1 MTIEYTPFSSQVRA
15 NPYPYYRALRDEA
28 PVYRVEGLGAYAV
41 TRYADVHF
49 ILTHPEL
56 FSSDAMRTMFIS
68 ARPGTDPSRD
78 PEFVTSMIALA
89 QALPFSAQEM
99 ITARQL
105 ISTDPPEHGVMRK
118 IVSRGFTPRRIA
130 SYETRVR
137 EVVAECMRKLYDCGE
152 FDLVRDFAIPVPT
165 VIIAEML
172 GIEPERHEDFK
183 RWSDAV
189 ISQSS
194 GSRRGQSLRETGYI
208 EVIREL
214 SHYLVSVIEARK
226 VEPAEDLV
234 TTLIAAQEGDGV
246 LTPMEVVAFALL
258 LLVAGNETTTNLI
271 GNAVNTLLAHPEQ
284 LEAVRRRPEL
294 IPAVIEETLRY
305 EGPIQF
311 LFRRTREAVEVAGTT
326 LEPNTFVVP
335 ILGSANRDER
345 QFSNPDIFDI
355 ARDTTGHVGFGLGAH
370 YCLGASLARLEARIA
385 LEALIGELPKLRRR
399 SSVIEYVDS
408 FLIRGPHHLELAWAA

>member
-1 MTIEYTPFSSQVRA
+1 MVS
-15 NPYPYYRALRDEA
+15 
-28 PVYRVEGLGAYAV
+28 
-41 TRYADVHF
+41 
-49 ILTHPEL
+49 
-56 FSSDAMRTMFIS
+56 
-68 ARPGTDPSRD
+68 
-78 PEFVTSMIALA
+78 LA
-89 QALPFSAQEM
+89 QALPFTPHEM
-99 ITARQL
+99 ITARNL

-130 SYETRVR
+130 AYEARVR
-137 EVVAECMRKLYDCGE
+137 EVVADCMRRLYDHGE

-172 GIEPERHEDFK
+172 GVEPDRHEDFK
-183 RWSDAV
+183 RWSDMV

-194 GSRRGQSLRETGYI
+194 GSRRGQSLMATGYI

-214 SHYLVSVIEARK
+214 SHYLVAVIEARK
-226 VEPAEDLV
+226 VRPEEDLV

-271 GNAVNTLLAHPEQ
+271 GNTVNTLLAHPQQ
-284 LEAVRRRPEL
+284 LETVRRHPEM

-311 LFRRTREAVEVAGTT
+311 LFRRTRDEVVIGGTR
-326 LEPNTFVVP
+326 LVPNSFVMP
-335 ILGSANRDER
+335 LLGSANRDER
-345 QFSNPDIFDI
+345 QFADPDVFDI
-355 ARDTTGHVGFGLGAH
+355 QRDTSGHVGFGLGAH

-385 LEALIGELPKLRRR
+385 LEALVSELPKLHRR
-399 SSVIEYVDS
+399 SAVIEYVDS